1 MKSLICPGHFCW
13 RICRPP
19 RGRRRPVRRG
29 GAGAPAAQRGA
40 GPAAE
45 AAAAG
50 AASGHAA
57 ATGYDV

>member
-1 MKSLICPGHFCW
+1 M
-13 RICRPP
+13 
-19 RGRRRPVRRG
+19 RRG

-57 ATGYDV
+57 ATVGGLWPINTSRNLGILHI